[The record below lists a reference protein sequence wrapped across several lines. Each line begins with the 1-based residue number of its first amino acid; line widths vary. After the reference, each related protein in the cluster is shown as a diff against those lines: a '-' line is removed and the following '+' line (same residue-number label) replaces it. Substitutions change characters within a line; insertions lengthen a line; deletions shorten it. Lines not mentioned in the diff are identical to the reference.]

1 MRYDFSEIEDVQ
13 DFVAVP
19 NGTYL
24 CRVAEVRE
32 RRSRDGSER
41 WSLRWVVEEGPY
53 AGRTAA
59 WDNLTWSD
67 RGIRRVKFVLGK
79 LGQPVG
85 GVVEVEPQSLV
96 GRLARVSVF
105 SEEFVNPATGV
116 RQVRSRVPFAGYEG
130 APDRPAPAEGLPATS
145 EEARPGGAAEG
156 ENGGDEEG
164 EEVEAPF

>member
-1 MRYDFSEIEDVQ
+1 MRYDFSQIEDVQ

-41 WSLRWVVEEGPY
+41 WSLRWVVEDGPY

-130 APDRPAPAEGLPATS
+130 APDPRAPAEGLPV
-145 EEARPGGAAEG
+145 GGEGAQPSPEG
-156 ENGGDEEG
+156 ENDG
-164 EEVEAPF
+164 EEEDPEAPF

>member
-1 MRYDFSEIEDVQ
+1 MKYDFSGIEDVQ

-41 WSLRWVVEEGPY
+41 WSLRWVVEDGPY

-116 RQVRSRVPFAGYEG
+116 RQVRSLVPFAGYEG
-130 APDRPAPAEGLPATS
+130 APEPPAPPEGLPS
-145 EEARPGGAAEG
+145 GGDGARPGGEPEG
-156 ENGGDEEG
+156 EDGEE
-164 EEVEAPF
+164 EAEVEAPF